1 MKKLLLILILGM
13 VSIFSQ
19 NEKMI
24 KALEKNIAILDTA
37 RSIETAKLLIN
48 NFERIADVETGEWIA
63 QYYASVA
70 NSAYSMR
77 EKDNILKE
85 KIIDKAE
92 FYINRADSLNPNN
105 SEIILIKSVIVYAR
119 ISLSPMERYLTM
131 LPLATKYMA
140 TATELDPEN
149 PRIYLQSGLILLF
162 TPEMMGGGKA
172 KAKPV
177 LLTAKEKF
185 EKFIP
190 ASSIH
195 PNWGRQHLAEL
206 LEWIEKPE

>member
-13 VSIFSQ
+13 ISLFSQ

-37 RSIETAKLLIN
+37 RNAETSKFLIN

-63 QYYASVA
+63 QYYAAVA

-77 EKDNILKE
+77 EKDNVLKE

-119 ISLSPMERYLTM
+119 ISISPMERYLTM

-140 TATELDPEN
+140 TATELNPEN
-149 PRIYLQSGLILLF
+149 PRVYLQSGLILLF

-177 LLTAKEKF
+177 LLTAQEKY

-190 ASSIH
+190 ESSIH
-195 PNWGRQHLAEL
+195 PNWGRPHLAEL
-206 LEWIEKPE
+206 LDYIEKPE

>member
-13 VSIFSQ
+13 ISLFSQ

-37 RSIETAKLLIN
+37 RNVETSKFLIN

-63 QYYASVA
+63 QYYAAVA

-77 EKDNILKE
+77 EKDNVLKE

-119 ISLSPMERYLTM
+119 ISISPMERYLTM

-140 TATELDPEN
+140 TATELNPEN
-149 PRIYLQSGLILLF
+149 PRVYLQSGLILLF

-177 LLTAKEKF
+177 LLTAQEKY

-190 ASSIH
+190 ESSIH
-195 PNWGRQHLAEL
+195 PNWGRPHLAEL
-206 LEWIEKPE
+206 LDYIEKPE

>member
-13 VSIFSQ
+13 VSIFAQ

-24 KALEKNIAILDTA
+24 RAIEKNLSILDTA
-37 RSIETAKLLIN
+37 NTVETAMLLKN
-48 NFERIADVETGEWIA
+48 NFERIADAEKGEWIA
-63 QYYASVA
+63 QYYAAMA
-70 NSAYSMR
+70 NATISMR

-85 KIIDKAE
+85 EIIDKAE
-92 FYINRADSLNPNN
+92 AYLNRADSLQPNN
-105 SEIILIKSVIVYAR
+105 SEIYVIKSMIVYAR
-119 ISLSPMERYLTM
+119 ITVSPMERFMTLS
-131 LPLATKYMA
+131 PLATKYMA

-149 PRIYLQSGLILLF
+149 PRIYLQNGMVVMF

-172 KAKPV
+172 KAKPI

-195 PNWGRQHLAEL
+195 PNWGKSLLVEL
-206 LEWIEKPE
+206 LKRIEELK

>member
-1 MKKLLLILILGM
+1 MKKLLFILILGM
-13 VSIFSQ
+13 VSVFAQ

-24 KALEKNIAILDTA
+24 KAIEKNVAILDTA

-63 QYYASVA
+63 QYYAAVA

-77 EKDNILKE
+77 EKDNVLKE

-119 ISLSPMERYLTM
+119 ISISPMERYLTM

-140 TATELDPEN
+140 TATELNPEN
-149 PRIYLQSGLILLF
+149 PRVYLQSGLILLF

-177 LLTAKEKF
+177 LLTAREKY

-190 ASSIH
+190 ESSIH
-195 PNWGRQHLAEL
+195 PNWGRPHLAEL
-206 LEWIEKPE
+206 LDYIEKPE

>member
-13 VSIFSQ
+13 ISLFSQ

-37 RSIETAKLLIN
+37 RNVETSKFLIN

-77 EKDNILKE
+77 EKDNVLKE

-105 SEIILIKSVIVYAR
+105 SEIYIIKSVIVYAR
-119 ISLSPMERYLTM
+119 ISLSPMERYMT
-131 LPLATKYMA
+131 
-140 TATELDPEN
+140 
-149 PRIYLQSGLILLF
+149 
-162 TPEMMGGGKA
+162 
-172 KAKPV
+172 
-177 LLTAKEKF
+177 
-185 EKFIP
+185 
-190 ASSIH
+190 
-195 PNWGRQHLAEL
+195 
-206 LEWIEKPE
+206 

>member
-1 MKKLLLILILGM
+1 MKKLLLILVLGTI
-13 VSIFSQ
+13 SLFSQ

-37 RSIETAKLLIN
+37 NNPETAKLLIN
-48 NFERIADVETGEWIA
+48 NFERIADVETGEWLP

-105 SEIILIKSVIVYAR
+105 SEIYLLKSVIVYAR
-119 ISLSPMERYLTM
+119 ISISPMERYMTM

-140 TATELDPEN
+140 TATELDPDN
-149 PRIYLQSGLILLF
+149 PRVYMQSGLILLF

-172 KAKPV
+172 KAKPL

-185 EKFIP
+185 EKFVP

-195 PNWGRQHLAEL
+195 PNWGRPHLAEL
-206 LEWIEKPE
+206 LEYVDKP